1 MWKLFSFASVWRVPS
16 SVLVRALNR
25 YRGGHGFVSRTSLIF
40 FFSGFLFAIAKVASI
55 TAMKRSPDSQPTRRR
70 IIWLCIGIYRK
81 IDRRVFMQINS
92 HLSVRTS

>member
-1 MWKLFSFASVWRVPS
+1 MWKLFSFASVCRVPS

-25 YRGGHGFVSRTSLIF
+25 YRGGHGFVSRTSLI

-81 IDRRVFMQINS
+81 IDKRVFMQINS